1 GKYLDAGFGHADRMF
16 ELRRERAVA
25 RHGGPAVRQ
34 YLDLRT
40 PEIDH
45 RLDREEHA
53 GAQRN
58 ALALLAVMQNVRL
71 VVEQPAEPV
80 SAKIAHD
87 RTALGLGVGLDRRA
101 DVA

>member
-1 GKYLDAGFGHADRMF
+1 MF

-25 RHGGPAVRQ
+25 CHGGPAVRQ

-58 ALALLAVMQNVRL
+58 ALAFLAVMQNIRKIWFGPAVWSVAAVELLPLSLIWIKRL
-71 VVEQPAEPV
+71 PDV
-80 SAKIAHD
+80 SA
-87 RTALGLGVGLDRRA
+87 V
-101 DVA
+101 VA